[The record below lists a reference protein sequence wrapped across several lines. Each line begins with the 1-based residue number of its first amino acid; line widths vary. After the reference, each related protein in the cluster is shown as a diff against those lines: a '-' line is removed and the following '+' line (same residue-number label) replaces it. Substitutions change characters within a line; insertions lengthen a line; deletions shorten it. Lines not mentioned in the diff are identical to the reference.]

1 MKIKVYPITSVLS
14 SGTAKA
20 VIEARGELLSR
31 LHDLTN
37 NEFVIVD
44 SVSELN
50 KDDGSLSLIFIQ
62 SGGSEGNFLKIYN
75 RLKEPYYLL
84 TLGSNNSLAASMEI
98 LTYLKAHDKK
108 GEILHGDVNYIAQRI
123 RDIVNLEY
131 QPDKLG
137 VVGRPSDWLIA
148 SHELNQETLLNKFNI
163 ELVNID
169 INEVI
174 NDALSRNDDINEDMF
189 KATFNH
195 EELKRAYYVYKALVN
210 VINKY
215 NLKGITIRCFDLISS
230 KLKTTA
236 CLALSLLND
245 EGIIGC
251 CEGDLPALVSMFM
264 VRKVLH
270 KPSFQANPSKIDVP
284 NSEMIVAHCTLPT
297 KMTTSYK
304 FMTHYES
311 DLGVGIKGELEKKK
325 IRLFRIGS
333 NLDKFVFLD
342 ANIEGNLNLPN
353 LCRTQIKV
361 HVNGD
366 ILYFLKRPLG
376 NHHIIFYSDKTDDEL
391 RETLLDLGL
400 EEVK

>member
-1 MKIKVYPITSVLS
+1 MKIKVYPISSVLS
-14 SGTAKA
+14 SGSAKT
-20 VIEARGELLSR
+20 VVETRDELLRR

-37 NEFVIVD
+37 NEFVLVD
-44 SVSELN
+44 SVDELN

-62 SGGSEGNFLKIYN
+62 SGGSEGKFLEIYGQ
-75 RLKEPYYLL
+75 LKEPYYLL

-108 GEILHGDVNYIAQRI
+108 GEILHGDINYIAQRI

-148 SHELNQETLLNKFNI
+148 SREVNQETLLNKFNI

-174 NDALSRNDDINEDMF
+174 QDALSRTDDLNEDMF
-189 KATFNH
+189 KAKFDH
-195 EELKRAYYVYKALVN
+195 EELKRAYHVYKALVN
-210 VINKY
+210 IINKY

-230 KLKTTA
+230 ELKTTA
-236 CLALSLLND
+236 CLALSLFND

-251 CEGDLPALVSMFM
+251 CEGDLPALISMFM

-284 NSEMIVAHCTLPT
+284 TNEMIIAHCTLPT

-311 DLGVGIKGELEKKK
+311 DLGVGIKGELEEKNIK
-325 IRLFRIGS
+325 LFRIGA

-342 ANIEGNLNLPN
+342 ANIEENLTLPN
-353 LCRTQIKV
+353 LCRTQIKI

-376 NHHIIFYSDKTDDEL
+376 NHHIIFYSDENDNKL
-391 RETLLDLGL
+391 KQTLLDLGL

>member
-1 MKIKVYPITSVLS
+1 MKIKVYPISSVLS
-14 SGTAKA
+14 SGSAKT
-20 VIEARGELLSR
+20 VVETRDELLRR

-37 NEFVIVD
+37 NEFVLVD
-44 SVSELN
+44 SVDELN

-62 SGGSEGNFLKIYN
+62 SGGSEGKFLEIYGQ
-75 RLKEPYYLL
+75 LKEPYYLL
-84 TLGSNNSLAASMEI
+84 TLGSNNSLAASIEI

-108 GEILHGDVNYIAQRI
+108 GEILHGDINYIAQRI

-148 SHELNQETLLNKFNI
+148 SREVNQETLLNKFNI

-174 NDALSRNDDINEDMF
+174 QDALSRTDDLNEDMF
-189 KATFNH
+189 KAKFDH
-195 EELKRAYYVYKALVN
+195 EELKRAYHVYKALVN
-210 VINKY
+210 IINKY

-230 KLKTTA
+230 ELKTTA
-236 CLALSLLND
+236 CLALSLFND

-251 CEGDLPALVSMFM
+251 CEGDLPALISMFM

-284 NSEMIVAHCTLPT
+284 TNEMIIAHCTLPT

-311 DLGVGIKGELEKKK
+311 DLGVGIKGELEEKNIK
-325 IRLFRIGS
+325 LFRIGA

-342 ANIEGNLNLPN
+342 ANIEENLNLPN
-353 LCRTQIKV
+353 LCRTQIKI

-376 NHHIIFYSDKTDDEL
+376 NHHIIFYSDENDNKL
-391 RETLLDLGL
+391 KQTLLDLGL